1 MILNIP
7 EELGFEING
16 DNIKFSLEGL
26 STNWMDKNDLFI
38 KRIDENNLNNLFLKK
53 HLKKEIEIK
62 NILDEGIRFLK
73 SEKYHH
79 AIGEFD
85 RVLFYDPCYGE
96 ALLKKSHA
104 LKGQKHFVKSLRYYR
119 KAVKADDTLK
129 DIEYY
134 KNLLKLANRER
145 DNFPKLKLNIYAG
158 DEYFSRGEFEKAIE
172 SYNRALKN
180 PSKFKDK
187 ILSKLLNKKAAAFL
201 RLNNY
206 ENALDCFKQSLNIGV
221 NDYAVF
227 GEGFCQCK
235 LGLEVGEGFKT
246 RLNVTKKQM
255 LEQVLALNDLG
266 YLNDSFVICEYLWQ
280 NHFKV
285 DEFYFKLAD
294 ARRYL
299 LGELGMDLGEI
310 EKIYS
315 LFPDKFNVIKS
326 DNGND

>member
-1 MILNIP
+1 MMLNIP

-38 KRIDENNLNNLFLKK
+38 KRIDENNLNSLFLKK

-62 NILDEGIRFLK
+62 NILDDGIRFLK
-73 SEKYHH
+73 SEKYPH

-85 RVLFYDPCYGE
+85 RVLFYDPGHGE

-119 KAVKADDTLK
+119 MAVKADDTLK
-129 DIEYY
+129 DIDYY

-145 DNFPKLKLNIYAG
+145 DNFPKLKQNIYAG
-158 DEYFSRGEFEKAIE
+158 DEYFSKGEFEKAIE

-180 PSKFKDK
+180 PSKFKNK
-187 ILSKLLNKKAAAFL
+187 ILSKLLNKKASAFL

-206 ENALDCFKQSLNIGV
+206 ENALDCFKQSLNIGT

-227 GEGFCQCK
+227 GEGFCECK
-235 LGLEVGEGFKT
+235 LGLEVGEGFKN
-246 RLNVTKKQM
+246 RLNITKKQM

-266 YLNDSFVICEYLWQ
+266 YLKDSLMICDYLWQ
-280 NHFKV
+280 NHFKA
-285 DEFYFKLAD
+285 DELYFNLVD

-310 EKIYS
+310 EKICS

-326 DNGND
+326 DDCND